1 MGDAA
6 RQDDGVNPSAEGGG
20 HGADLLHDAVAHGVL
35 HHAGFFVALTDALHD
50 LYHGVG
56 PQMRHE
62 TAFAGQHLLDVV
74 PRVAARKAEIDQFA
88 GGKGSGAL
96 RCERS
101 VAVEGVVHID
111 DAALLV
117 GCDRDAAAEV
127 GDHEVRLL
135 VDDAD
140 AVAVQAGRG
149 FLVECVE
156 DRTPRAV
163 GMPAQARYV
172 VHFVHDHGVGDV
184 GFDACGRRDS
194 VGQQAAEVGGV
205 LHRGVLQV
213 AAHGV
218 VHFVHAGG
226 NGFDE
231 AAAADYGRER
241 HDVEAVFLQCR
252 EDHVTAPV
260 ELVDDVGVV
269 CDLFRRVTQGQI
281 QQRPLLVVEGDL
293 R

>member
-1 MGDAA
+1 
-6 RQDDGVNPSAEGGG
+6 
-20 HGADLLHDAVAHGVL
+20 
-35 HHAGFFVALTDALHD
+35 
-50 LYHGVG
+50 
-56 PQMRHE
+56 MR
-62 TAFAGQHLLDVV
+62 
-74 PRVAARKAEIDQFA
+74 R
-88 GGKGSGAL
+88 
-96 RCERS
+96 
-101 VAVEGVVHID
+101 
-111 DAALLV
+111 
-117 GCDRDAAAEV
+117 DRDAAAEV
-127 GDHEVRLL
+127 GDYEVRLL

-163 GMPAQARYV
+163 GMPAQARYI

-194 VGQQAAEVGGV
+194 VGQQTAEVGGV

-231 AAAADYGRER
+231 AAAADYGSEG

>member
-1 MGDAA
+1 MRGDGDAPA
-6 RQDDGVNPSAEGGG
+6 QV
-20 HGADLLHDAVAHGVL
+20 
-35 HHAGFFVALTDALHD
+35 
-50 LYHGVG
+50 
-56 PQMRHE
+56 
-62 TAFAGQHLLDVV
+62 
-74 PRVAARKAEIDQFA
+74 
-88 GGKGSGAL
+88 
-96 RCERS
+96 
-101 VAVEGVVHID
+101 
-111 DAALLV
+111 
-117 GCDRDAAAEV
+117 RD
-127 GDHEVRLL
+127 HQVRLF

-140 AVAVQAGRG
+140 AVAVQACRG

-156 DRTPRAV
+156 DRLARAV
-163 GMPAQARYV
+163 GMAAQACHILHLV
-172 VHFVHDHGVGDV
+172 DDHRVGDV

-194 VGQQAAEVGGV
+194 VGQQTAEVGGV

-231 AAAADYGRER
+231 AAAADYGSEG